1 MINKRRCKMNN
12 EWKELRLE
20 NLHEILGGGKDV
32 RLKGCTATII
42 LSIGNLTLM
51 CSGMSNGVFNYEYRP
66 KPKTHDDL
74 ARQYAEL
81 KYGAEARNPLF
92 PKRWLFETLYNE
104 AVLAFIAGRKS
115 ME

>member
-1 MINKRRCKMNN
+1 MNN

-42 LSIGNLTLM
+42 LSIRNLTLM

-66 KPKTHDDL
+66 KPKAHDDL
-74 ARQYAEL
+74 AEEYFKNKFKDEGDGIYSFREYVAGSI
-81 KYGAEARNPLF
+81 YRYTF
-92 PKRWLFETLYNE
+92 PETIK
-104 AVLAFIAGRKS
+104 AVFIAGRKS
-115 ME
+115 MEE